1 MIARDVK
8 FDESFLGFGYFR
20 NKVKPLY
27 INDDDDYEEKK
38 DAQARIEDVK
48 ESTSEKPA
56 FKIAKEVQ
64 PVLRRSL
71 QLKAKEDAKKEEEEK
86 KDSKEDDSI
95 LTDIE
100 TYSDSEPPEE
110 SGKSSQGI
118 LNSIGG
124 LFSRFSLGD

>member
-1 MIARDVK
+1 MSGTR
-8 FDESFLGFGYFR
+8 SNYYTSMMMQR
-20 NKVKPLY
+20 
-27 INDDDDYEEKK
+27 KK

-86 KDSKEDDSI
+86 KDSKEDVSI

-100 TYSDSEPPEE
+100 TYSDSEHRPKE
-110 SGKSSQGI
+110 
-118 LNSIGG
+118 
-124 LFSRFSLGD
+124 F